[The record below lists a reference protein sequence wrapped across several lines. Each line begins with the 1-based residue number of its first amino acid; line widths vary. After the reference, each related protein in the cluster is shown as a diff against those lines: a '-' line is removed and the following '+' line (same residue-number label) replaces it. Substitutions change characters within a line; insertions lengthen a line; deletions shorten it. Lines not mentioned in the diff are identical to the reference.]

1 MDRPH
6 RPHPVGTTRS
16 PHGMPTAFGGHRP
29 TIEPDSRSETSCLLP
44 LAGRVEGEQL
54 LGIETERDSS
64 KTKEGG
70 GRDGNK
76 PPPKKKKL
84 GVSSWNNPRNSIF
97 PVFLGLS
104 RFGGSCSLGERGT
117 MKVVGRVR
125 REAIVYHRPTW

>member
-16 PHGMPTAFGGHRP
+16 PQGMPTASGGHRP

-64 KTKEGG
+64 KTRE
-70 GRDGNK
+70 GRDKKENNFDSGY
-76 PPPKKKKL
+76 PPPKK
-84 GVSSWNNPRNSIF
+84 RI
-97 PVFLGLS
+97 
-104 RFGGSCSLGERGT
+104 GGIQLE
-117 MKVVGRVR
+117 
-125 REAIVYHRPTW
+125 